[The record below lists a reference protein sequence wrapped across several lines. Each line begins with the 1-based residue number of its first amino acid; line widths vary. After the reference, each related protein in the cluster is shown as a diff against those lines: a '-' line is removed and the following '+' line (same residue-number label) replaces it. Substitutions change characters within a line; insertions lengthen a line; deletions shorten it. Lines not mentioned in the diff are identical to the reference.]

1 MSGHWAEQRERGSV
15 FAMQLI
21 TWIAFTFGRRVSRA
35 LLYPVCLYFMLLV
48 PRSTRASRQYL
59 TRVFGRRPRWRE
71 IYRHYYSFASV
82 LLDRAFLLAGR
93 PIDLVIEGQNLEL
106 VKRLAAQKQGSLLL
120 GAHLGSFDV
129 TRKVGNERRAIEVNM
144 LMYEENAR
152 KVNTVIDSLG
162 GRDHMKVIPIGAV
175 DSLIRAK
182 DRLEHGEWVGILGDR
197 VIDQDRVVRVPFLGG
212 EASFP
217 AGPFLVAS
225 ALKVPVVLFAC
236 LYLGGNRYKEHF
248 ELFAEEITLDRR
260 QRDAD
265 LEKWVRRYAERLE
278 YYCRLAPYN
287 WFNFYDFWS
296 SARAPE
302 SKDKPIVRTAA

>member
-1 MSGHWAEQRERGSV
+1 MSGHWAQHRERGSV
-15 FAMQLI
+15 FAMKLI
-21 TWIAFTFGRRVSRA
+21 TWIAFTFGRHVSRA
-35 LLYPVCLYFMLLV
+35 LLYPICLYFMLLV
-48 PRSTRASRQYL
+48 PRSTRASREYL
-59 TRVFGRRPRWRE
+59 ARVFGRPPSWRE

-93 PIDLVIEGQNLEL
+93 PVDLVIEGENLEL
-106 VKRLAAQKQGSLLL
+106 VKQLANQPRGSLLL

-129 TRKVGNERRAIEVNM
+129 TRKVGNERRSIEVNM

-152 KVNTVIDSLG
+152 KVNAVIDSLG
-162 GRDHMKVIPIGAV
+162 GRDHMRVIPIGAV

-182 DRLEHGEWVGILGDR
+182 DRLDHGEWVGILGDR
-197 VIDQDRVVRVPFLGG
+197 VIDHDRVVHVPFLGR

-236 LYLGGNRYKEHF
+236 LYLGGNRYREHF
-248 ELFAEEITLDRR
+248 ELFADEITLDRR
-260 QRDAD
+260 HRQED

-278 YYCRLAPYN
+278 HYCRLAPYN
-287 WFNFYDFWS
+287 WFNFYDFWADKGTS
-296 SARAPE
+296 E
-302 SKDKPIVRTAA
+302 SKTKIVVRDAA